1 MIKFENTE
9 VVGWE
14 HAIRGMRNPMNSW
27 EKSDS
32 WFLDNQDG
40 LYNIFGDLNDSV
52 PDHIENEYIGPNDLD
67 LMMQLRNA
75 GTDHRKFMRMIT
87 VYVDITAPLY
97 WWKEFDTYK
106 VGTVAN
112 SCSTMHK
119 IAAKRFERDDFSH
132 EHLMDGGNYILNSTI
147 DMLNE
152 YRAQYLDSKDKRYWW
167 QMIQLLPSSYNQKR
181 TVMLNYEVLANIYK
195 SRQNH
200 RLDEWCEHEE
210 MVYKNYMDDVERE
223 SIEGQF
229 SFCDWIE
236 SLPYSELI
244 TGPDLKATYSMK
256 GVNNMSIEMDLKKVD
271 EVEKVKMDTYAVTP
285 RNKE

>member
-9 VVGWE
+9 VMGWKA
-14 HAIRGMRNPMNSW
+14 AIRGMRNPMNSW

-32 WFLDNQDG
+32 EFKGVAETDVLDNGKVKKQQVYYDA
-40 LYNIFGDLNDSV
+40 LSIGD
-52 PDHIENEYIGPNDLD
+52 NDLD
-67 LMMQLRNA
+67 LMMILRNA
-75 GTDHRKFMRMIT
+75 GIDHRKFMRMIT

-119 IAAKRFERDDFSH
+119 IHEKEFTLEDFST
-132 EHLMDGGNYILNSTI
+132 EHLISDEPIPTTIMSSLSWIKDQIKVLNIWRDLYIET
-147 DMLNE
+147 
-152 YRAQYLDSKDKRYWW
+152 KDKKYWW

-195 SRQNH
+195 SRKNH
-200 RLDEWCEHEE
+200 KLDEWSVGFME
-210 MVYKNYMDDVERE
+210 
-223 SIEGQF
+223 
-229 SFCDWIE
+229 WIE

-244 TGPDLKATYSMK
+244 T
-256 GVNNMSIEMDLKKVD
+256 
-271 EVEKVKMDTYAVTP
+271 VED
-285 RNKE
+285 NKTNE